1 LWKGVFLISK
11 IYKRGLGVDNLTH
24 YLSTHPGAVI
34 GLIIVCAFI
43 LFFIAKAFFKM
54 AIYFT
59 IILLGLAG
67 YFYYKG
73 TTNIREAVEK
83 GKTQTKEIY
92 QQGKGIYEKGKDI
105 IDKGKK
111 ASE

>member
-1 LWKGVFLISK
+1 MEGI
-11 IYKRGLGVDNLTH
+11 TH
-24 YLSTHPGAVI
+24 YLSTHPGAVV
-34 GLIIVCAFI
+34 GLIVVGCFI

-54 AIYFT
+54 AVYFT

-73 TTNIREAVEK
+73 TANIREAVEK
-83 GKTQTKEIY
+83 GKIQTKEIY